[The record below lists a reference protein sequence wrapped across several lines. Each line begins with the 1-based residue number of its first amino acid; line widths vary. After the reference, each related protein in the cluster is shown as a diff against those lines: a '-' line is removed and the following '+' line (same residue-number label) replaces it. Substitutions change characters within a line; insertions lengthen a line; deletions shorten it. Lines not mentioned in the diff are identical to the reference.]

1 MHAVIFE
8 VELKDGKK
16 EDYLAIA
23 TRLREQLVTAK
34 GFISIERFQSLVNEG
49 KLLSLS
55 YWEDEASTFKG
66 VSFFLKPAP
75 TFRRNAQSWK
85 ANFDHKE
92 AQLKGRSSIF
102 KDYRICVVKVERDY
116 TMATSTMATSA
127 LSSAT

>member
-23 TRLREQLVTAK
+23 TSLREQLVTSK

-55 YWEDEASTFKG
+55 YWEDEEAI
-66 VSFFLKPAP
+66 L
-75 TFRRNAQSWK
+75 NWK
-85 ANFDHKE
+85 ANFDHKA
-92 AQLKGRSSIF
+92 AQLQGRSSIF

-116 TMATSTMATSA
+116 TMATSI
-127 LSSAT
+127 LSSVT

>member
-8 VELKDGKK
+8 VELLDGKK
-16 EDYLAIA
+16 EDYLSIA
-23 TRLREQLVTAK
+23 AHLREQLVNAQ

-55 YWEDEASTFKG
+55 YWEDEEAI
-66 VSFFLKPAP
+66 L
-75 TFRRNAQSWK
+75 SWK
-85 ANFDHKE
+85 ANFDHQA

-116 TMATSTMATSA
+116 TMATSSFSA
-127 LSSAT
+127 DETV

>member
-23 TRLREQLVTAK
+23 ARLREQLVTAR

-55 YWEDEASTFKG
+55 FWEDEASI
-66 VSFFLKPAP
+66 L
-75 TFRRNAQSWK
+75 SWK
-85 ANFDHKE
+85 ANLDHKD
-92 AQLKGRSSIF
+92 AQLQGRSSIF
-102 KDYRICVVKVERDY
+102 KDYRICVVKIERDY
-116 TMATSTMATSA
+116 TMETSA